1 MKPTKS
7 FIAPRVESRCVALEA
22 GVSVKDVADAARDA
36 ALGFAWGADRGWGR
50 RELARWLVGP
60 YARAVAVSQSARSGV
75 RRAITERPLAEDT
88 VKHLLRRS
96 HAYLLDG
103 LRSAATWRRDASFA
117 REMIDEGFVVGVVDE
132 SSAIGYAPL
141 DAFDMRLVDRVRSLF
156 VADFL
161 TRAADYDHFGV
172 CETCGAATF
181 DGTTSHAGYC
191 GGKGGPSL
199 RRRAI
204 RTHQPR
210 TFEPGIE
217 LVHLAIDVDFDE
229 PVRGTLIGI
238 GA

>member
-7 FIAPRVESRCVALEA
+7 FIAPRVEARCIALDA
-22 GVSVKDVADAARDA
+22 GVTVKDIADAARSA

-60 YARAVAVSQSARSGV
+60 YARAVAVSHVARSGV
-75 RRAITERPLAEDT
+75 RRGFTERPLAEDT

-103 LRSAATWRRDASFA
+103 LRSAATWRRDAAFA
-117 REMIDEGFVVGVVDE
+117 REMIDEGFVVGVTDE

-161 TRAADYDHFGV
+161 SRPADYDDFVV
-172 CETCGAATF
+172 CGACGAATF
-181 DGTTSHAGYC
+181 DGGVSHASHC
-191 GGKGGPSL
+191 GGHGTPSL
-199 RRRAI
+199 RRRAV
-204 RTHQPR
+204 R

-217 LVHLAIDVDFDE
+217 LTDLAVDVEFDE

-238 GA
+238 GIGA

>member
-1 MKPTKS
+1 MYPTKS
-7 FIAPRVESRCVALEA
+7 FIAPRVESRCIALEA
-22 GVSVKDVADAARDA
+22 GVTVQDIAEAARSA
-36 ALGFAWGADRGWGR
+36 ALGFAWGADHGWGR

-60 YARAVAVSQSARSGV
+60 YAHSVAVSHVARSGV
-75 RRAITERPLAEDT
+75 RRAFTERPLAEDT

-103 LRSAATWRRDASFA
+103 LRSASTWRRDAAFA

-161 TRAADYDHFGV
+161 TRPADYDDFAV
-172 CETCGAATF
+172 CDTCGAATF
-181 DGTTSHAGYC
+181 DGIEAHASLC
-191 GGKGGPSL
+191 GAESTPSV
-199 RRRAI
+199 RRRAL
-204 RTHQPR
+204 R
-210 TFEPGIE
+210 TFEPGE
-217 LVHLAIDVDFDE
+217 LDHLSVDVEFDE
-229 PVRGTLIGI
+229 PYRGTLIGI

>member
-22 GVSVKDVADAARDA
+22 GVSVKDIADAARSA

-60 YARAVAVSQSARSGV
+60 YAHAVAVSHVARSGV
-75 RRAITERPLAEDT
+75 RRSVTERPLAEDT

-161 TRAADYDHFGV
+161 SRPSDYDTFAV
-172 CETCGAATF
+172 CETCGAASF
-181 DGTTSHAGYC
+181 DGVASHSDIC
-191 GGKGGPSL
+191 SGGGVRSL
-199 RRRAI
+199 RRRAL
-204 RTHQPR
+204 R
-210 TFEPGIE
+210 TFEPGE
-217 LVHLAIDVDFDE
+217 LDHLSVDVEFDE
-229 PVRGTLIGI
+229 PMRGTLMGI

>member
-7 FIAPRVESRCVALEA
+7 FIAPRVEARCVTLDA
-22 GVSVKDVADAARDA
+22 GVTVHDVADAARSA

-50 RELARWLVGP
+50 LELARWLVGP
-60 YARAVAVSQSARSGV
+60 YAHAVAVSQTARSGV
-75 RRAITERPLAEDT
+75 RRAFTERPLAEDT

-103 LRSAATWRRDASFA
+103 LRSASTWRRDASFA
-117 REMIDEGFVVGVVDE
+117 REMIDEGFVIGVVDE

-161 TRAADYDHFGV
+161 TRPADYDDFTV

-181 DGTTSHAGYC
+181 DGMASHASHC
-191 GGKGGPSL
+191 GGRGAPSL
-199 RRRAI
+199 RRRAL
-204 RTHQPR
+204 R
-210 TFEPGIE
+210 TFEPGE
-217 LVHLAIDVDFDE
+217 LDHLAIDVEFDE
-229 PVRGTLIGI
+229 SYRGTLIGI

>member
-7 FIAPRVESRCVALEA
+7 FIAPRVETRCLALDG
-22 GVSVKDVADAARDA
+22 GVTVKDIADAARSA

-60 YARAVAVSQSARSGV
+60 YARAVAVSHAARSGV
-75 RRAITERPLAEDT
+75 RRAVVDRPLAEDT
-88 VKHLLRRS
+88 VVDLLRRS

-103 LRSAATWRRDASFA
+103 LRSAATWRRDAAFA
-117 REMIDEGFVVGVVDE
+117 REMIDEGFVVGVVDS

-161 TRAADYDHFGV
+161 TRPAEYDDFTV
-172 CETCGAATF
+172 CGTCGAATF
-181 DGTTSHAGYC
+181 DGAVSHSASCDVRGA
-191 GGKGGPSL
+191 PSL
-199 RRRAI
+199 RRRAV
-204 RTHQPR
+204 RG
-210 TFEPGIE
+210 FE
-217 LVHLAIDVDFDE
+217 LDLSIDVELDDD
-229 PVRGTLIGI
+229 PVTLVGI

>member
-7 FIAPRVESRCVALEA
+7 FIAPRVEARCVALDA
-22 GVSVKDVADAARDA
+22 GVTVKDVADAARSA

-60 YARAVAVSQSARSGV
+60 YARAVSVSHAARSGV
-75 RRAITERPLAEDT
+75 RRGFTERPLAEDT

-103 LRSAATWRRDASFA
+103 LRSAATWRRDAAFA
-117 REMIDEGFVVGVVDE
+117 REMIDEGFVVGLTDE

-161 TRAADYDHFGV
+161 TRPADYDHFAV
-172 CETCGAATF
+172 CETCGGATF
-181 DGTTSHAGYC
+181 DRLASHRNEC
-191 GGKGGPSL
+191 GARGAPSL
-199 RRRAI
+199 RRRAV
-204 RTHQPR
+204 R

-217 LVHLAIDVDFDE
+217 LTDLSIDVEFDE

>member
-7 FIAPRVESRCVALEA
+7 FIAPRASARCVALEA
-22 GVSVKDVADAARDA
+22 GVTVQDIADAARNA

-60 YARAVAVSQSARSGV
+60 YANAVAVSHVARSGI
-75 RRAITERPLAEDT
+75 RRPITERPLAEDT

-103 LRSAATWRRDASFA
+103 LRCASTWRRDASFA
-117 REMIDEGFVVGVVDE
+117 REMIDEGFVIGVVDAS

-161 TRAADYDHFGV
+161 TRPQDYDRFVV
-172 CETCGAATF
+172 CEDCGGATF
-181 DGTTSHAGYC
+181 DGAESHAGNC
-191 GGKGGPSL
+191 NGVVSETRSL
-199 RRRAI
+199 RRRAV
-204 RTHQPR
+204 RTSSFDLDYDLDEEIPV
-210 TFEPGIE
+210 T
-217 LVHLAIDVDFDE
+217 LA
-229 PVRGTLIGI
+229 GI
-238 GA
+238 G

>member
-7 FIAPRVESRCVALEA
+7 FIAPRLEARCVALEA
-22 GVSVKDVADAARDA
+22 GVTVSDIAYAARSA
-36 ALGFAWGADRGWGR
+36 ALGFAWGADCGWGR

-60 YARAVAVSQSARSGV
+60 YARAVAVSQAARSGV
-75 RRAITERPLAEDT
+75 RRAVTERPLAEDT

-141 DAFDMRLVDRVRSLF
+141 DAYDMRLVDRVRSLF

-161 TRAADYDHFGV
+161 TRTADYDDFAV
-172 CETCGAATF
+172 CDTCGAATF
-181 DGTTSHAGYC
+181 DATTSHLGYC
-191 GGKGGPSL
+191 GGQAAPAL
-199 RRRAI
+199 RRRAW
-204 RTHQPR
+204 RTY
-210 TFEPGIE
+210 EPGVE
-217 LVHLAIDVDFDE
+217 LAHLSIDVDFDE
-229 PVRGTLIGI
+229 PARGATLIGI
-238 GA
+238 GMSA